1 VNARLTEL
9 YDYDELRTEH
19 DATFYVVH
27 PERAT
32 LVLGSTQSTDLLN
45 PEHLEGV
52 PLRRR
57 RGGGGLVLVQ
67 PATSGSIGGFPRA
80 TIAGAVTCT
89 RVREWSDNGGPM
101 C

>member
-52 PLRRR
+52 PH
-57 RGGGGLVLVQ
+57 
-67 PATSGSIGGFPRA
+67 S
-80 TIAGAVTCT
+80 
-89 RVREWSDNGGPM
+89 
-101 C
+101 